1 MVPYE
6 RQRAR
11 KVFDDVVGKDVFV
24 WTAMISSLAFHGL
37 SKEVVH
43 MIFMESFGVKP
54 DEKTVPEVLN

>member
-1 MVPYE
+1 M
-6 RQRAR
+6 
-11 KVFDDVVGKDVFV
+11 FDDVVGKDVFV